1 MTVARHTPER
11 IIMFSTSKDRQRD
24 VPVLSIWHHRTI
36 IDIPQGERL
45 VVRLSEDPDMGR
57 DWRANMT
64 SGLQVLDHW
73 FAPSEPSRPLAGGFH
88 YWSIG
93 AKSAGKHI
101 FRAVYR
107 GWDNESNLPPL
118 VFQVQV
124 NVVPERIPPQAL

>member
-1 MTVARHTPER
+1 
-11 IIMFSTSKDRQRD
+11 MFSTLKDRQKE
-24 VPVLSIWHHRTI
+24 VPVLSIWHHRAI
-36 IDIPQGERL
+36 IDLRQGERL
-45 VVRLSEDPDMGR
+45 LIRLSEDPDMGR

-64 SGLQVLDHW
+64 SGLQVLDNW

-107 GWDNESNLPPL
+107 GWNGGNNLPPL

-124 NVVPERIPPQAL
+124 NIVAEKKSPQAP